1 LNGFCVADNVGDGR
15 TNDGKDSYPCSR
27 SQIESTILATK
38 DQAGSPHLTDPSRS
52 WMALKPLHSFIIIIM
67 LNISEAAAILYYKLH
82 YNSNSAI
89 NLNFEHKG

>member
-38 DQAGSPHLTDPSRS
+38 DQAGLASPHRPQQKFDGAETL
-52 WMALKPLHSFIIIIM
+52 AQLHHHYHAQYLRGGCHFI
-67 LNISEAAAILYYKLH
+67 L
-82 YNSNSAI
+82 
-89 NLNFEHKG
+89 